1 MRGLVVVLGLVIV
14 GGALLIALRMVVGTW
29 QFAVTRKSEA
39 ALTGDRDYRGLADE
53 YRRLAELAITAQEH
67 TDLRLGQVNT
77 QIDYVRDQLESV
89 QRILKDV
96 E

>member
-67 TDLRLGQVNT
+67 TDFKLGDLSAQL
-77 QIDYVRDQLESV
+77 DHVREQNDSMQK
-89 QRILKDV
+89 ILKEV